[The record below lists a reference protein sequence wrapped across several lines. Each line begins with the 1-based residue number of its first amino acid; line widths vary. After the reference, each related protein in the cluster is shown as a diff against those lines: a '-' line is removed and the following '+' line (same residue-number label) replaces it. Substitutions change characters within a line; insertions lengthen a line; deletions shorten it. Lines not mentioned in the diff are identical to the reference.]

1 MKKNLFLVVED
12 EVGGDGDDGEEDEIV
27 EIAARLL
34 ARSDLRAGVG
44 KVILQIFPRFGI
56 CRKKTQCINET
67 TIRYLIQVS
76 KILQQIK

>member
-34 ARSDLRAGVG
+34 ARSDLRAGVR
-44 KVILQIFPRFGI
+44 KVILQSFPGFGI
-56 CRKKTQCINET
+56 WR
-67 TIRYLIQVS
+67 
-76 KILQQIK
+76 

>member
-1 MKKNLFLVVED
+1 MRKKAFNKNKKNLFLVVED

-44 KVILQIFPRFGI
+44 KVVLQSFP
-56 CRKKTQCINET
+56 
-67 TIRYLIQVS
+67 
-76 KILQQIK
+76 